1 MLMRSKLDGALAS
14 GWFGL
19 GLTDA
24 IRTRLGDL
32 AVVTAYPTG
41 TVILREGSQVDALG
55 IVVDGRVAV
64 RLAVPGRGS
73 TTILTVD
80 PGDLIGW
87 SAIVPPYRSTS
98 TVVALEATTIIA
110 FAGPA
115 LRAALDA
122 DPVFAAAVLPRVLQ
136 TVARRLTATRTQLL
150 DLFARSETEP
160 W

>member
-1 MLMRSKLDGALAS
+1 MLTRSKLDGALAS

-24 IRTRLGDL
+24 IRARLGDL
-32 AVVTAYPTG
+32 AAVKAYPMG
-41 TVILREGSQVDALG
+41 AVILHEGAQVDALG
-55 IVVDGRVAV
+55 IVVDGLVAI
-64 RLAVPGRGS
+64 RLHVPGRGN

-87 SAIVPPYRSTS
+87 SAIVPPHRSTS
-98 TVVALEATTIIA
+98 TVVALEATTIIE

-122 DPVFAAAVLPRVLQ
+122 DPAFAAAVLPRILQ